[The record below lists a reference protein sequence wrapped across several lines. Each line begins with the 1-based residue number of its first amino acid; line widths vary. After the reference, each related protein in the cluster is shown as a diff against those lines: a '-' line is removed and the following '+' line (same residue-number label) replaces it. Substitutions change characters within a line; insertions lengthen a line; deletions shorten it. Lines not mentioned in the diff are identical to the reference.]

1 MKPIARVAAATFVLI
16 GGAIH
21 LDMWR
26 SGYRGIRYI
35 GPLFVAN
42 VAVSALLVLALL
54 IRPDVRVAIA
64 GMVFSVGSL
73 IALILSRT
81 TGLLGFT
88 EKAWTDMA
96 VQATTA
102 EIGAVVAIGFVLA
115 ARNRTLPALATIPL
129 LRRRSG

>member
-1 MKPIARVAAATFVLI
+1 MKPIARVAAATFVLV

-21 LDMWR
+21 LELWQ

-42 VAVSALLVLALL
+42 FALSALLALALL

-73 IALILSRT
+73 IGLILSRT
-81 TGLLGFT
+81 SGLLGFT

-102 EIGAVVAIGFVLA
+102 EIGAVVAIAFVLV

-129 LRRRSG
+129 PRRRSG